1 MSDSR
6 ADREVASKLLD
17 QAQCVFW
24 DFDGVIKDSVAV
36 KTEAYRL
43 VMAPYGTKLQERVVA
58 HHQAQGGM
66 SRFEKIP
73 LYLEWAGVEANGR
86 LIQDYCDR
94 FASLVID
101 EVVGSRWAGG
111 VYDFLMAN
119 RRKQQFVLVTATPD
133 DEIRVIL
140 DRLKI
145 ADCFVCIS
153 GAPTTKADAMWV
165 FLQKQKIPVGHA
177 IMIGDTQND
186 LNAAKEVGCI
196 FLQCDLTG
204 AGVGLSGYD
213 GPIIEGFEGL

>member
-1 MSDSR
+1 MSSNPVDL
-6 ADREVASKLLD
+6 EEASKMLD

-43 VMAPYGTKLQERVVA
+43 VMAPYGVSVQERVVA
-58 HHQAQGGM
+58 HHLAQGGM

-73 LYLEWAGVEANGR
+73 LYLEWAGVEASSR
-86 LIQDYCDR
+86 HIQDHCDR

-101 EVVGSRWAGG
+101 EVVGSRWAEG
-111 VYDFLMAN
+111 VYDFLIAN

-145 ADCFVCIS
+145 ADSFACIF
-153 GAPTTKADAMWV
+153 GAPTAKADAMRV
-165 FLQKQKIPVGHA
+165 FLQEQKIPVGHA
-177 IMIGDTQND
+177 VMIGDTHND
-186 LNAAKEVGCI
+186 LKAASEVGCT
-196 FLQCDLTG
+196 FLQCDLTRT
-204 AGVGLSGYD
+204 GVGLSGYE
-213 GPIIEGFEGL
+213 GPIIEGFKGL